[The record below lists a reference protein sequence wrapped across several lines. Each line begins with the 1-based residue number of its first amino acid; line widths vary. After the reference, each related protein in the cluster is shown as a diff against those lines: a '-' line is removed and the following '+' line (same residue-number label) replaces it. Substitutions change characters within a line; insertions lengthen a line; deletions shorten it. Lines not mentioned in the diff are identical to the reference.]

1 MKTILM
7 YMAAAIFA
15 FIIMG
20 INLLIVNIMIHYS
33 SLDSFKSIS
42 IIFGIYLTIYI
53 GRKLNQAS

>member
-1 MKTILM
+1 M